1 MSRIFTKDTKVRVV
15 TAIFLLL
22 LSSPILFA
30 QNYNL
35 KIDGL
40 CSKNYVQTPE
50 MSAIRRV
57 ALSSVNYSTGTVDI
71 RIPLFDIEC
80 GDLKLPIYL
89 SYNSAG
95 IKVNEPSGWVG
106 QNWSLHAEPVL
117 TRSLR
122 GHCDNNEEGKSKF
135 VCLPYDD
142 IEISGGGEC
151 ISITDPLGIKY
162 SYSGGVDYS
171 FSPLMYKTAW
181 HASTVT
187 AANGIDC
194 ISFRYNNV
202 QRVNI
207 KRHENHMVVVD
218 DYIPSDPL
226 NNSMGYTNLDQIQP
240 NRIEIWPDVEELFR
254 MPVIYKTF
262 DDQTKS
268 YQMDDTYNLVDD
280 GRVIDKISYYPNI
293 SYECQRLSEISF
305 LGGKVTFSVD
315 RNMNLCNV
323 VFQNNKGQIIKQFV
337 LDYSLS
343 RDRY

>member
-1 MSRIFTKDTKVRVV
+1 MSRIFTMDTKVRIV

-22 LSSPILFA
+22 QSSPILFA

-122 GHCDNNEEGKSKF
+122 GHCDNNGDFNFYKDRNSYYWMRKYLDNNILCTDDIMPDEYNFTLFEGGGMFMYGSNEEGKSKF

-207 KRHENHMVVVD
+207 KRHEDHMVVVD
-218 DYIPSDPL
+218 DYIPSNPL

-240 NRIEIWPDVEELFR
+240 DWIEICPDVEELFR

-268 YQMDDTYNLVDD
+268 YLLPLHSETSLNELVN
-280 GRVIDKISYYPNI
+280 G
-293 SYECQRLSEISF
+293 C
-305 LGGKVTFSVD
+305 
-315 RNMNLCNV
+315 
-323 VFQNNKGQIIKQFV
+323 
-337 LDYSLS
+337 
-343 RDRY
+343 